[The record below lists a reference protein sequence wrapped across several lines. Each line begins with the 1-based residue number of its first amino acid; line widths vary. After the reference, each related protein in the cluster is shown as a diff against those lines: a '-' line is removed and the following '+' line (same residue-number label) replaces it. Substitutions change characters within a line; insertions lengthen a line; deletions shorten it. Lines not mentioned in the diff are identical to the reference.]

1 MGGLNNSSYVS
12 DPNQWVDPMGL
23 TEWTGSSYQVSVLAG
38 TGIKYDLRSQCLNNE
53 RGVASI
59 VVGGGSYGR
68 GGTLGAAGSRSVTF
82 HDPYDGVYKDALNG
96 GWGDVSASVVLFR
109 GIGFGKTGLGEASS
123 DGLMSTYD
131 RGVAASAGVSSGH
144 VIPSLSS
151 YKVEAC
157 FTNDPRGPICNG
169 RNGRCEKSV
178 PKPKPRSYIDP
189 KTIPEYDPRSH
200 AHIPPNNVNINDI
213 FNKMSF

>member
-1 MGGLNNSSYVS
+1 MKKPTHKIYRTTNWLAYNRALINRGNIAIWF
-12 DPNQWVDPMGL
+12 DPATQWYAP
-23 TEWTGSSYQVSVLAG
+23 
-38 TGIKYDLRSQCLNNE
+38 
-53 RGVASI
+53 
-59 VVGGGSYGR
+59 
-68 GGTLGAAGSRSVTF
+68 
-82 HDPYDGVYKDALNG
+82 LNG

-123 DGLMSTYD
+123 DGLISTYD
-131 RGVAASAGVSSGH
+131 RGVAASAGVSSGY